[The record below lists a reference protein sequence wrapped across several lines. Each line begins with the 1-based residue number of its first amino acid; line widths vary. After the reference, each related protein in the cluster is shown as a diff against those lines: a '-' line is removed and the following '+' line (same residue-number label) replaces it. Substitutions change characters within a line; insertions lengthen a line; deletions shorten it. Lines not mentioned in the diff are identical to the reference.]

1 MRIDFEGAAYELL
14 PGEPLLSGLER
25 QGAALPSFCR
35 TGACQTCLVK
45 AKRGR
50 PPRLSQVGLKDL
62 WVEQGLFLACM
73 CVPEEPMEVERC
85 EAASS
90 VATHV
95 ERVERLSPSV
105 LRVEL
110 QAPAGFEYRAG
121 QFVQLE
127 RAGGVMRPYSLASL
141 PGTDRLELHVALF
154 PGGEMS
160 QWLISAAGQPVTVR
174 GPFGECFYFEQEP
187 ERPLLL
193 AGTGTGLAP
202 LLGIAR
208 AALAAG
214 HRAPIH
220 LYHGSPN
227 AEGLYLWAEL
237 AQLAQQAP
245 LLHVFGSVLSG
256 AGDALPARDSERC
269 RILAEALDRAL
280 VTGPLDPADCRV
292 YLCGQPEFVQRLK
305 KRLYLAGT
313 PLARIHCDPFVTPA
327 VRT

>member
-1 MRIDFEGAAYELL
+1 MRIDFEGAAYDLL

-25 QGAALPSFCR
+25 QGAQLPSFCR

-50 PPRLSQVGLKDL
+50 PPALSQVGLKDL
-62 WVEQGLFLACM
+62 WVAQGLFLACM
-73 CVPEEPMEVERC
+73 CVPQEPMEVERC

-90 VATHV
+90 FASRV
-95 ERVERLSPSV
+95 ERVERLTQSV

-110 QAPAGFEYRAG
+110 QAPAGFEYLGG
-121 QFVQLE
+121 QFVQLA
-127 RAGGVMRPYSLASL
+127 RAGGVMRPYSLASV
-141 PGTDRLELHVALF
+141 PGSDRLELHVALF
-154 PGGEMS
+154 PGGAMS
-160 QWLISAAGQPVTVR
+160 EWLLTATGQEVTLR
-174 GPFGECFYFEQEP
+174 GPFGECFYFAQEP

-202 LLGIAR
+202 LLGVAR
-208 AALAAG
+208 AARAAG

-220 LYHGSPN
+220 LYHGSPSL
-227 AEGLYLWAEL
+227 EGLYLWAEL
-237 AQLAQQAP
+237 AELARQMP

-256 AGDALPARDSERC
+256 VTEGARDSERC
-269 RILAEALDRAL
+269 RVLGEALDRAL
-280 VTGPLDPADCRV
+280 VTGPLDPSDCRV

-313 PLARIHCDPFVTPA
+313 PLARIHADPFVTPA
-327 VRT
+327 ART

>member
-1 MRIDFEGAAYELL
+1 MRIDFEGAAYELV

-25 QGAALPSFCR
+25 QGAQLPSFCR

-50 PPRLSQVGLKDL
+50 PPALSQVGLKDL
-62 WVEQGLFLACM
+62 WVAQGLFLACM
-73 CVPEEPMEVERC
+73 CVPEEPLEIERC

-90 VATHV
+90 FATRV
-95 ERVERLSPSV
+95 ERVERLTPGV

-110 QAPAGFEYRAG
+110 QAPAGFEYQAG

-127 RAGGVMRPYSLASL
+127 RAGGVMRPYSLASV
-141 PGTDRLELHVALF
+141 PGSTRLELHVALF
-154 PGGEMS
+154 AGGAMS
-160 QWLISAAGQPVTVR
+160 EWLLTATGQAVTLR
-174 GPFGECFYFEQEP
+174 GPFGECFYFAEEP

-202 LLGIAR
+202 LLGVVR
-208 AALAAG
+208 AARAAG

-220 LYHGSPN
+220 LYHGSPSL
-227 AEGLYLWAEL
+227 EGLYLWAEL
-237 AQLAQQAP
+237 AELARQTP
-245 LLHVFGSVLSG
+245 TLHIFGSVLSG
-256 AGDALPARDSERC
+256 NTQGARDSERC
-269 RILAEALDRAL
+269 RVLAEALDRAL
-280 VTGPLDPADCRV
+280 VTGPLDPSDCRV

-313 PLARIHCDPFVTPA
+313 PLARIHADPFVTPA
-327 VRT
+327 ART